1 MGVKQLTNEELIDA
15 YAYNNW
21 LYSVN
26 GKNFDILQEN
36 YKELLHR
43 MEQSPIVKAMKDEE
57 NSDIRLSHS
66 GNWMYWDDSGNQW
79 VVRTSTRYGRK
90 TTVLI
95 ETTSESEAITA
106 LLAD

>member
-43 MEQSPIVKAMKDEE
+43 MEPSPIVKAMTEWKDSITISYFNKILYYNGVEYRLE
-57 NSDIRLSHS
+57 SVIGNSLSAH
-66 GNWMYWDDSGNQW
+66 Q
-79 VVRTSTRYGRK
+79 T
-90 TTVLI
+90 
-95 ETTSESEAITA
+95 EQEAITA
-106 LLAD
+106 LLG